1 MTTRLPVNGLTVD
14 LDLSGYA
21 TKEDLQTI
29 GLTPGPKGDNG
40 LDGKQGIQGEHG
52 ERGDVGPVGPQG
64 ERGEKG
70 DAGVA
75 GPQGEQ
81 GVPGQVITVDHEG
94 KQGVEGAQG
103 PKGDKGDKG
112 DTGERGEQGLQ
123 GVEGPQGARGEQGL
137 QGADGVAGTSG
148 QKGDKGDTGEAGAK
162 GDKGDAGPAGKDGV
176 ATAGNTDCCAD
187 LQKQLDELKKTI
199 ADKYETKEID
209 FVPGR
214 EEIPGNAFLHLD
226 GAKYSGS
233 GNWIDQTGRGLDAI
247 MGANA
252 PTYDAANKCFNF
264 VATSGALGAPDS
276 TPTSSQWMYV
286 DTQKILNSFPG
297 MSTADFDARGDGNK
311 SMVTAFS
318 RAQARTFLT
327 WVKFKPYAFGR
338 IYPGQ
343 RRYQYAIG
351 YGDQVPNSAFSLGS
365 NSDGTPLVYVGT
377 EKGCDL
383 TVNGVVSA
391 TTGLP
396 DTRADRWTP
405 MYAEGVGANQWIL
418 MTATVTPKPGTDTTT
433 QDGTVSLYI
442 DDGSKSWTW
451 NNTPAQKIAVA
462 TSNQTADSY
471 LKIGKFQWKDVVSY
485 PEATYNFSATNALVA
500 GKRYKIMVKG
510 DTNWVSMGA
519 ANNEVGTVFTK
530 NSTAGSGTGR
540 ACEYKVLKF
549 QNNNASTGSETASN
563 DNVGTPK
570 IVSQYNGHEGM
581 NGSIGMITMYNR
593 VLTPT
598 EIRQYYHSTKANYK
612 GK

>member
-40 LDGKQGIQGEHG
+40 IDGKQGIQGEHG
-52 ERGDVGPVGPQG
+52 ERGDVGPVGPHG

-70 DAGVA
+70 DAGVQ
-75 GPQGEQ
+75 GPVGEQ
-81 GVPGQVITVDHEG
+81 GPPGQVITVDHEG
-94 KQGVEGAQG
+94 KQGIEGPQG

-112 DTGERGEQGLQ
+112 DTGEAGPMGPQ
-123 GVEGPQGARGEQGL
+123 GVEGPQGARGTQGEH
-137 QGADGVAGTSG
+137 GADGVAGVSG
-148 QKGDKGDTGEAGAK
+148 QKGDKGDKGDAGPK

-187 LQKQLDELKKTI
+187 LQKQLDELKRRL
-199 ADKYETKEID
+199 DNTKIDNKEVD
-209 FVPGR
+209 FVPER
-214 EEIPGNAFLHLD
+214 DEIPGNAFLHLD
-226 GAKYSGS
+226 GSKYSGS

-264 VATSGALGAPDS
+264 VAVSGGLDTPD
-276 TPTSSQWMYV
+276 TFATSSQWMYV
-286 DTQKILNSFPG
+286 DTQKILNSYPG
-297 MSTADFDARGDGNK
+297 MSTADFNARNDGQK
-311 SMVTAFS
+311 SMVSQFS
-318 RAQARTFLT
+318 RAQPRTFLT
-327 WVKFKPYAFGR
+327 WVKFKPYTFGR

-365 NSDGTPLVYVGT
+365 NSDGTPVVYVGT

-405 MYAEGVGANQWIL
+405 MYAEGVGANQWVL
-418 MTATVTPKPGTDTTT
+418 MTATVTPTPGSTS
-433 QDGTVSLYI
+433 GTAGSVSLYI
-442 DDGSKSWTW
+442 DDGTKNWTW
-451 NNTPAQKIAVA
+451 NNSSAQAIAIN
-462 TSNQTADSY
+462 TSNQTGDSY
-471 LKIGKFQWKDVVSY
+471 FKIGKFQWKDVVSY
-485 PEATYNFSATNALVA
+485 PEATYTFSATNALIA

-510 DTNWVSMGA
+510 DTNWTAIGA
-519 ANNEVGTVFTK
+519 ANNDVGTVFTK

-540 ACEYKVLKF
+540 ACEFKVKKL
-549 QNNNASTGSETASN
+549 NDNGTGTETAAN